1 MATSEEL
8 AWISIFKEM
17 PRRFKD
23 KLVAGATCFSTLP
36 EPLAALKSSRRSSL
50 GPSPGGAMLCS
61 SLTRPGAYSRA
72 SKEDRCP
79 FDVLWPAVTVTAAA

>member
-1 MATSEEL
+1 MATSEEH

-36 EPLAALKSSRRSSL
+36 EPLAALIKQEE
-50 GPSPGGAMLCS
+50 
-61 SLTRPGAYSRA
+61 LTG
-72 SKEDRCP
+72 
-79 FDVLWPAVTVTAAA
+79 TVTRAPCCAPH